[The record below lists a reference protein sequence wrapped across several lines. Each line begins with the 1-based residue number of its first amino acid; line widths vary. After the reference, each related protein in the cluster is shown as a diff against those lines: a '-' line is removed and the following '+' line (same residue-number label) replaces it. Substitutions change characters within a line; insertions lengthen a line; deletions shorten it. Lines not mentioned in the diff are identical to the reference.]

1 MKKRGRQRRK
11 VEVGEKRKEQS
22 GGAGEKEE
30 RKEGLGTGRNG
41 ATTEAQTIKRKS
53 QTGRSKYSGVCE
65 GVVQTYFDT

>member
-1 MKKRGRQRRK
+1 M
-11 VEVGEKRKEQS
+11 EVGEKRKEQS

-53 QTGRSKYSGVCE
+53 QTGRSKYLGFTGCQCE
-65 GVVQTYFDT
+65 RVVQTYFDT